1 MRRTKIV
8 ATIGPSSR
16 SPRVLR
22 DLIAAGMDVARLN
35 FSHGEPAEHTRTVLR
50 LRRLSRLAGRPVAI
64 LQDLQGPK
72 IRVGRLRGGQVEIR
86 RGSRLV
92 LTARRV
98 LGHARLLPTDY
109 RRLPQEVRPGDRV
122 LLDDGRIQLRVLSTS
137 GSDVTCR
144 ALEGGVVG
152 EHKGINLPGVK
163 LSAPAL
169 TDKDRADVLLGA
181 RLDVDFVALSF
192 VRRAQDV
199 EALRRLLHGRGLD
212 TPIIA
217 KIEKPEAVEHLDEI
231 LDIADGVMV
240 ARGDLGVEMSPEEV
254 PLVQKAVVSRA
265 RAAGKPVIT
274 ATQMLESMRQS
285 PRPTRAEASDVANA
299 VFDGADALMLS
310 GETADGRYPVQSV
323 AMMAR
328 IIQRAE
334 PSAMHAARE
343 ERLEEGASF
352 ADSIAEAACRVAR
365 ASRARGIVAL
375 TVTGGAARLISS
387 FRPHVPI
394 YALAAGETTAR
405 RLALAWGVLPLATRR
420 RRNFEDLLIEMERRL
435 VREKLASPGDALV
448 VITGLP
454 FTPSGSTNLI
464 KLHRVRAEAAS

>member
-1 MRRTKIV
+1 
-8 ATIGPSSR
+8 
-16 SPRVLR
+16 
-22 DLIAAGMDVARLN
+22 
-35 FSHGEPAEHTRTVLR
+35 
-50 LRRLSRLAGRPVAI
+50 
-64 LQDLQGPK
+64 
-72 IRVGRLRGGQVEIR
+72 
-86 RGSRLV
+86 
-92 LTARRV
+92 
-98 LGHARLLPTDY
+98 
-109 RRLPQEVRPGDRV
+109 
-122 LLDDGRIQLRVLSTS
+122 
-137 GSDVTCR
+137 
-144 ALEGGVVG
+144 
-152 EHKGINLPGVK
+152 
-163 LSAPAL
+163 
-169 TDKDRADVLLGA
+169 
-181 RLDVDFVALSF
+181 
-192 VRRAQDV
+192 
-199 EALRRLLHGRGLD
+199 
-212 TPIIA
+212 
-217 KIEKPEAVEHLDEI
+217 
-231 LDIADGVMV
+231 
-240 ARGDLGVEMSPEEV
+240 MSPEEV

-394 YALAAGETTAR
+394 YALAAGETAAR

-435 VREKLASPGDALV
+435 VREKLASPGDAVV

>member
-16 SPRVLR
+16 SPGVLR

-169 TDKDRADVLLGA
+169 TDKDRADALLGA

-365 ASRARGIVAL
+365 ASRARAIVAL

-435 VREKLASPGDALV
+435 VREKLASPGDAVV